1 MSAEAQKLIEEI
13 RDGYGSGR
21 SAQAKMQQ
29 DPSLQAVIGKLT
41 TTLEN
46 ACRKY
51 VTCPWMLNTML
62 T

>member
-1 MSAEAQKLIEEI
+1 MSTEAQKLIEEI

-29 DPSLQAVIGKLT
+29 DPSLQAVIGNLT

-51 VTCPWMLNTML
+51 VTRRGC
-62 T
+62 